1 MMKKRKKNRKKVW
14 TAILMCQVLLLS
26 GCSSA
31 KSESVPELVES
42 KAFNDSYR
50 MAVYGNVGD
59 IGSFSV
65 LSGVVV
71 PEENCYFFNAT
82 AKIDDIYVNIGDYVE
97 AGTVLASIRL
107 DGLRESIQDME
118 ASLKYRRA
126 LHDEEIIIYEQTIK
140 KYDYQIKALKELAA
154 PSASIRELKLEKEKE
169 KENHVY
175 SELLYERECREMTKE
190 ISELKTQLA
199 EGQLVARQ
207 SGYVTYVKNLE
218 QNTDAEPSENVVILS
233 NYDKRYIEIQDV
245 TMEDTSYTKAEQ
257 IYTNYNGQKYS
268 LTPYQYTKEV
278 LAMIQ
283 ASKIYPYL
291 KYEIPEGMELEVG
304 DMVSVCF
311 AKKSVSNVLMIGKD
325 SIFEEGD
332 DKFVYVKT
340 ENNSK
345 ERRQITTGAE
355 DAHYVE
361 VTEGLSEGEMVY
373 YSSLAMM
380 PSKYVEVTAELSDY
394 VLYSS
399 TSRHFLAD
407 SRKMNFFAGEDAI
420 VSEVL
425 VSVGDS
431 VKEGDLMLRVKAQG
445 GKADLLAAKDALEA
459 ENQAYKET
467 GKAYRKQMK
476 EIEKQIE
483 AAKEAEEG
491 ETSDNRPVELEDG
504 TAVENN
510 KSAEPEGG
518 AVVEETSEDN
528 KPAEAEED
536 TPAEDTEAEE
546 EQSPELTPDQLYQT
560 EQLTCD
566 KKMAA
571 AQYRI
576 ATINHKK
583 QAAEMEKT
591 YNELKKMNDG
601 NGYKNIYAEHSGKVE
616 EIWVG
621 AGDRL
626 YPGKPYLS
634 VSQPANKLVYVTMA
648 AKKGED
654 ASYVRDKKGA
664 ALNQKLLFETKDSK
678 YTGICV
684 AAQSYTS
691 KTFFTEIDG
700 RVYASHNPDDP
711 LGENNGNASFYVRMD
726 DTSYFDR
733 MDATDISFEAVK
745 IKNIIVLP
753 GQMIYSETDKVSNQ
767 ESRYVWKIENGE
779 MVKQYVTVGQESIL
793 GCVVVAGVSVGDVLV
808 KEGSAAEESSEEENN
823 GEKATEENRG

>member
-1 MMKKRKKNRKKVW
+1 MMGKRKKNRKKVW

-42 KAFNDSYR
+42 NAFNDSYR

-97 AGTVLASIRL
+97 AGTVLASIRI

-126 LHDEEIIIYEQTIK
+126 LHDEEIIIYEQTMK

-207 SGYVTYVKNLE
+207 SGYVTYVKDLE

-233 NYDKRYIEIQDV
+233 NYNKRYIEIQDV

-325 SIFEEGD
+325 SIFEEGN

-394 VLYSS
+394 VMYAS
-399 TSRHFLAD
+399 TSRHSLSE
-407 SRKMNFFAGEDAI
+407 SRKMNFFAVEDAI

-491 ETSDNRPVELEDG
+491 ETSGSGSEPDQTSPPSGFATQGAAPAETSDNRPVEPEDG
-504 TAVENN
+504 APVEDNR
-510 KSAEPEGG
+510 SAEPEHG
-518 AVVEETSEDN
+518 AVVEEGETSEDN
-528 KPAEAEED
+528 RPAEAEED

-583 QAAEMEKT
+583 QAAALEKT

-601 NGYKNIYAEHSGKVE
+601 NGYKNIYAEHSGTVE

-626 YPGKPYLS
+626 YPDKPYLS
-634 VSQPANKLVYVTMA
+634 ISQPANKLVYVTMA
-648 AKKGED
+648 AKRGED

-700 RVYASHNPDDP
+700 QVYASHNPDDP
-711 LGENNGNASFYVRMD
+711 L
-726 DTSYFDR
+726 
-733 MDATDISFEAVK
+733 
-745 IKNIIVLP
+745 
-753 GQMIYSETDKVSNQ
+753 
-767 ESRYVWKIENGE
+767 
-779 MVKQYVTVGQESIL
+779 
-793 GCVVVAGVSVGDVLV
+793 
-808 KEGSAAEESSEEENN
+808 
-823 GEKATEENRG
+823 